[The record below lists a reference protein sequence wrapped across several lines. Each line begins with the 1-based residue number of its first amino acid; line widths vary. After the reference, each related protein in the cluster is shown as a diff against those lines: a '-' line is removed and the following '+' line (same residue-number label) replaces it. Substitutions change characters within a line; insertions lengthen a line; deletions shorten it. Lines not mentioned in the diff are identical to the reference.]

1 MTAVLIRGTSCS
13 RMYLM
18 KLPRNLAYFLGA
30 LLIIPMRE
38 IKIQSC
44 SIQQMTF
51 GVIKRE
57 VLH

>member
-1 MTAVLIRGTSCS
+1 
-13 RMYLM
+13 M
-18 KLPRNLAYFLGA
+18 KLPRSLAYFLGA

-38 IKIQSC
+38 IKIQFC
-44 SIQQMTF
+44 FIRQMTF